1 MEGSDLLD
9 AIKSTISF
17 MQDFVDQGGRAREVG
32 SVIKNDEEVHDE
44 GWKLIRLLELALKL
58 G

>member
-1 MEGSDLLD
+1 
-9 AIKSTISF
+9 